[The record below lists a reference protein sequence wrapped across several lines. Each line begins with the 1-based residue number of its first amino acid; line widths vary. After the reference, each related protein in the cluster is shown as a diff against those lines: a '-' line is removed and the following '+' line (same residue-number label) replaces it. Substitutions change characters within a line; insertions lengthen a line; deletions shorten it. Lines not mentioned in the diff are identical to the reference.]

1 MIDLDT
7 AAAMQRVIAFVN
19 TRDIDAGTDDIATPE
34 QLGAW
39 LRDQDLT
46 PTDARPTG
54 DDLEAA
60 HQLREGLR
68 QALLAHDS
76 HAHDAPL
83 SVRTTV
89 RLQLVIRADGGVS
102 LEAVDDGV
110 TAALAELVAPIPAA
124 VADGSWERTK
134 ACPKDTCQW
143 AFYDQSRNRSR
154 RWCSMEVCGNQE
166 KTKSFRQRQ
175 RADD

>member
-1 MIDLDT
+1 MTSLNTT
-7 AAAMQRVIAFVN
+7 AAMERVIAFVN

-34 QLGAW
+34 QLGSW
-39 LRDQDLT
+39 LRDQDLA

-60 HQLREGLR
+60 HQLREALR

-76 HAHDAPL
+76 HAPDAPL
-83 SVRTTV
+83 SDRTTV
-89 RLQLVIRADGGVS
+89 PLRLVISADGGVS
-102 LEAVDDGV
+102 LEAADDGV
-110 TAALAELVAPIPAA
+110 AAALAGLVAPIPAA

-134 ACPKDTCQW
+134 VCPKDTCQW
-143 AFYDQSRNRSR
+143 AFYDRSRNRSR

-175 RADD
+175 RVGD